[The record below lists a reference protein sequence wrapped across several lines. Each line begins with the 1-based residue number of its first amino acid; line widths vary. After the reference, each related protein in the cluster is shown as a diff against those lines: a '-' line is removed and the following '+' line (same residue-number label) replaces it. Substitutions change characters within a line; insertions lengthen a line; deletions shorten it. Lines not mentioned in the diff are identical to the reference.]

1 MQPDMFPDGDDLP
14 LFTGALVSPTDK
26 PFVPKQAHK
35 QPSLLD
41 IRLDPFHTREEPD
54 HDTQAID

>member
-1 MQPDMFPDGDDLP
+1 MFPDGDDLP